1 MEDVVLCFIYYPH
14 SGYVTFSSVYRLKK
28 AIRIIL
34 RWHAFGQ
41 NSFSLEWDFTIKSK
55 SQVLEPDKVI

>member
-1 MEDVVLCFIYYPH
+1 MADVVLCFIYYPH
-14 SGYVTFSSVYRLKK
+14 SGYVTVLVASIVSEK

-41 NSFSLEWDFTIKSK
+41 NSFSWNGIYYKIEKPGIGT
-55 SQVLEPDKVI
+55 

>member
-1 MEDVVLCFIYYPH
+1 MADVVLCFIYYPH
-14 SGYVTFSSVYRLKK
+14 SVMLPFLVASFLKK

-41 NSFSLEWDFTIKSK
+41 NSFSLEWD
-55 SQVLEPDKVI
+55 LL

>member
-1 MEDVVLCFIYYPH
+1 MADVVLCFIYYPH
-14 SGYVTFSSVYRLKK
+14 SGYVSVLVASIVSEK

-41 NSFSLEWDFTIKSK
+41 NSFSSEW
-55 SQVLEPDKVI
+55 VLL

>member
-1 MEDVVLCFIYYPH
+1 MKGLKIIFGLYGVWFYVLFTIPIVVMFPFLVASIV
-14 SGYVTFSSVYRLKK
+14 SEK

-41 NSFSLEWDFTIKSK
+41 NSFSE
-55 SQVLEPDKVI
+55 